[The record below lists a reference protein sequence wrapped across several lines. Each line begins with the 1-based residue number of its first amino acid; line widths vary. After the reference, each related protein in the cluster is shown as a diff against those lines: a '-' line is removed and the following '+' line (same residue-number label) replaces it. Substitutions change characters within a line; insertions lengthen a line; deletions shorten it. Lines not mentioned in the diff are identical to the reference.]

1 MSEGNLSAAQRRF
14 IVHWGE
20 MGDRWGINR
29 TIAQIHALLYLSA
42 RPLNAEEIVGT
53 LKVARSNVSNSLRE
67 LQGWKIVRLVH
78 VFGDRRDH
86 FETDKDVWKL
96 FRTIL
101 DERKAREIDPTLSM
115 LRECLEIAGSEGD
128 DGETRQRLEEML
140 RFFEITSSWYD
151 AVGKLPLDS
160 LMRFLKL
167 GDRLP
172 QALKKKASNLN
183 LNPKPKPKTE
193 AR

>member
-1 MSEGNLSAAQRRF
+1 MSEGNLSSAQSRF

-29 TIAQIHALLYLSA
+29 TIAQIHALLYLSP
-42 RPLNAEEIVGT
+42 RPLNAEEIVST
-53 LKVARSNVSNSLRE
+53 LQVARSNVSNSLRE
-67 LQGWKIVRLVH
+67 LQGWKIVRRVH

-101 DERKAREIDPTLSM
+101 DERKTREIDPTISM
-115 LRECLEIAGSEGD
+115 LRDCLETVSREGD
-128 DGETRQRLEEML
+128 DEETQQRLEEML

-172 QALKKKASNLN
+172 QALKGRSS
-183 LNPKPKPKTE
+183 KTE
-193 AR
+193 TKT